1 MNTTQKLLTAIC
13 FTLLATSCSELSQI
27 ASQRGQQVGITNAE
41 NIQGL
46 KNALTIGI
54 ENSVGILG
62 RENGFFGDALL
73 KILLPPE
80 ARIIVDNIR
89 LIPGGQELVNN
100 AILSLNRAAEDA
112 VKSAT
117 PIFRSVITNMTINDA
132 TNILFGA
139 NDAAT
144 QYLRRTT
151 YNQLSS
157 AFAPRVRQSLEKP
170 LVANVSTIDSWNALT
185 SAYNTVA
192 NSAAGRVAGLTA
204 VNVNLE
210 AYVTERA
217 LNALFSKIAVEEQK
231 IRTNPAA
238 RVNDILRRVFGQL
251 TPSQSTSPQ
260 PASPEPATPQ
270 RTVRR

>member
-1 MNTTQKLLTAIC
+1 
-13 FTLLATSCSELSQI
+13 
-27 ASQRGQQVGITNAE
+27 VGVTNAE

-46 KNALTIGI
+46 RSALTVGI
-54 ENSVGILG
+54 ENAVGILG
-62 RENGFFGDALL
+62 RENGFFNDALL

-80 ARIIVDNIR
+80 AKIIIDNIR
-89 LIPGGQELVNN
+89 LVPGGQGLVDN

-117 PIFRSVITNMTINDA
+117 PIFRTAITNMTINDA

-139 NDAAT
+139 DDAAT

-151 YNQLSS
+151 YNQLAS

-170 LVANVSTIDSWNALT
+170 LVANVSTNDSWNALT

-192 NSAAGRVAGLTA
+192 NSVAGRAARLTP

-210 AYVTERA
+210 EYVTERT
-217 LNALFSKIAVEEQK
+217 LNALFSKIAVEEGK
-231 IRTNPAA
+231 IRTNPGA
-238 RVNDILRRVFGQL
+238 RVNDILRKVFGQL
-251 TPSQSTSPQ
+251 
-260 PASPEPATPQ
+260 
-270 RTVRR
+270 R

>member
-1 MNTTQKLLTAIC
+1 MKKITTLTIIC
-13 FTLLATSCSELSQI
+13 FTLLASSCSELSQI
-27 ASQRGQQVGITNAE
+27 ASQRGQTAGVTNAE

-46 KNALTIGI
+46 KNALTVGI

-62 RENGFFGDALL
+62 RENGFFNDAIL

-80 ARIIVDNIR
+80 AKIIVDNIR
-89 LIPGGQELVNN
+89 LIPGGQDLVNN

-117 PIFRSVITNMTINDA
+117 PIFRSAITGMTINDA

-144 QYLRRTT
+144 QYLHRTT

-157 AFAPRVRQSLEKP
+157 AFSPRVRESLEKP
-170 LVANVSTIDSWNALT
+170 LVANISTNQSWNALT

-192 NSAAGRVAGLTA
+192 NSAVGRTAGLTA

-210 AYVTERA
+210 IYVTEKA
-217 LNALFSKIAVEEQK
+217 LGALFSKIAEEEQK

-238 RVNDILRRVFGQL
+238 RVNDILRKVFGQL
-251 TPSQSTSPQ
+251 TPSQSASPQ
-260 PASPEPATPQ
+260 PTSTQPATPQ
-270 RTVRR
+270 RTTRR